1 MEHYDFS
8 KVNSFFDVELHEYQK
23 KAISAILNGLD
34 CFVGQPTA
42 SGKSLI
48 FQSIPVI
55 KDGSC
60 VIVVQPLIALMK
72 DQINSLTERGMK
84 VLRLAHDDRNKAS
97 LYDIQSSQ
105 LIFASPEALLQIY
118 RDTMQDT
125 ILGDRLACLAV
136 DESHIVVKW

>member
-1 MEHYDFS
+1 MEKIDLGLKMTLFLEQKKGEKTQHYLVFSDNRHKMEHYDFS

-55 KDGSC
+55 KDGS
-60 VIVVQPLIALMK
+60 
-72 DQINSLTERGMK
+72 
-84 VLRLAHDDRNKAS
+84 
-97 LYDIQSSQ
+97 
-105 LIFASPEALLQIY
+105 
-118 RDTMQDT
+118 
-125 ILGDRLACLAV
+125 
-136 DESHIVVKW
+136 W

>member
-1 MEHYDFS
+1 
-8 KVNSFFDVELHEYQK
+8 
-23 KAISAILNGLD
+23 
-34 CFVGQPTA
+34 
-42 SGKSLI
+42 
-48 FQSIPVI
+48 
-55 KDGSC
+55 
-60 VIVVQPLIALMK
+60 MK

-118 RDTMQDT
+118 RETMKDT